1 MKKYVLFSGLL
12 ISVLVVGIFA
22 LYLMNLHN
30 ESQISDN
37 ERGTFVASHNETE
50 NNKIEGNEINIKEIQ
65 NENISAIKDTY
76 TTNEELPQ
84 MKIYKIMGSVFK
96 GNVSLA
102 TEIPK
107 VSYEM
112 KVYKVKKEKD
122 IKNYPK
128 MKETLVKLAKKINIT
143 GNITED
149 ENEFYYIVDG
159 QFEISINKVH
169 GKLCYKDTSKMYGKD
184 TNSNYPSRDEARKV
198 AEKFLK
204 DIGLKTDDV
213 YFNSVLVASTF
224 RTYIDPK
231 TQKVLEK
238 ERISQ
243 MIVDFQRKIDGFP
256 VTERVG
262 VFIGGNGDVIAVYD
276 SRKKYEE
283 WKKFKIISPEEA
295 LEILKNGE
303 ILITGNPEEA
313 KIKKIDLQYYSGTS
327 SDELNYLQPVYA
339 FYVEFEPKEYEGEEG
354 EWYYIPAIPQTRNN
368 LTTGTNL

>member
-12 ISVLVVGIFA
+12 IGVLIVGIFA
-22 LYLMNLHN
+22 SYLMNLHN
-30 ESQISDN
+30 ESRISDN
-37 ERGTFVASHNETE
+37 ERGTFVAPHNETE

-76 TTNEELPQ
+76 GTNEELPQ
-84 MKIYKIMGSVFK
+84 MNIRKIMGSVFK

-107 VSYEM
+107 VPSEM
-112 KVYKVKKEKD
+112 IVYKVKKEKD
-122 IKNYPK
+122 SKNYPK

-149 ENEFYYIVDG
+149 ENEFHYIANG
-159 QFEISINKVH
+159 RFEISINKVH
-169 GKLCYKDTSKMYGKD
+169 GKLYYKDTSRMYGKD
-184 TNSNYPSRDEARKV
+184 TNSNYPSRDEARKI

-213 YFNSVLVASTF
+213 HFNRILVASTF

-243 MIVDFQRKIDGFP
+243 MIVDFQRKIDEFP
-256 VTERVG
+256 VTEGVG
-262 VFIGGNGDVIAVYD
+262 VFIGGNGNVIAVYD

-295 LEILKNGE
+295 LEILMNGE

-313 KIKKIDLQYYSGTS
+313 KIKKIDLRYYSGTS

-368 LTTGTNL
+368 LTIGTNL